1 MVGSAGDSRR
11 RFLETTARLLRER
24 GYSATSMGD
33 VVAESGAPKGSLYFH
48 FPNGK
53 DQLVAEAMGN
63 AGAETCA
70 LMKMALASGPARVGL
85 DAIFTFLGDEL
96 EGSDFRVGCPI
107 GTVAAEAPDA
117 PRVREKVREVFETWE
132 SVIAAR
138 LVQSGV
144 KKKRAADLST
154 FILSI
159 VEGALVL
166 AKAKKS
172 VVPLETAK
180 REIARIL
187 RAEEIS

>member
-1 MVGSAGDSRR
+1 
-11 RFLETTARLLRER
+11 
-24 GYSATSMGD
+24 MGD

-48 FPNGK
+48 FPDGK

-70 LMKMALASGPARVGL
+70 LMKMALASGPARAGL
-85 DAIFTFLGDEL
+85 DAIFSFLGSDL

-117 PRVREKVREVFETWE
+117 PRVRDKVGEVFDAWE

-144 KKKRAADLST
+144 KRKRAAELST
-154 FILSI
+154 FILSV

-166 AKAKKS
+166 AKAKKNTA
-172 VVPLETAK
+172 PLETAK

-187 RAEEIS
+187 RVEEIS

>member
-1 MVGSAGDSRR
+1 MAGHAGSSRA
-11 RFLETTARLLRER
+11 RFVETTARLLRER

-48 FPNGK
+48 FPGGK
-53 DQLVAEAMGN
+53 DELVAEAMGS
-63 AGAETCA
+63 AGADTCA
-70 LMKMALASGPARVGL
+70 LMKMALSAGPARQGL
-85 DAIFTFLGDEL
+85 DAIFSFLGGEL

-117 PRVREKVREVFETWE
+117 PRVREKVGEVFETWE
-132 SVIAAR
+132 SVIEAR
-138 LVQSGV
+138 LIQAGV
-144 KKKRAADLST
+144 KKKRAAELAI
-154 FILSI
+154 FILSV

-172 VVPLETAK
+172 TLPLETAR